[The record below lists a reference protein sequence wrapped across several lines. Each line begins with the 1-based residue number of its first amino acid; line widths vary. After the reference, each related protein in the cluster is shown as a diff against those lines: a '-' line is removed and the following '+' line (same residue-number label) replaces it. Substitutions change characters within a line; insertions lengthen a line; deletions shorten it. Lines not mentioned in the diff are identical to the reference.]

1 MHLFLIG
8 AGPVGLVTAVG
19 FARLGHHVTVCDID
33 PGRVAT
39 LAAGR
44 SPIFEPGLE
53 QAIQSE
59 AAAGRLDFT
68 TDPAPPAGAA
78 YSIVCVGTPSDD
90 DGPLSMVH
98 VERAVEGLLAA
109 APPEHVIAVRST
121 LPVEGPDRLARLVDE
136 RRAVGPCAKVVTNPE
151 FMREGA
157 GLRDFDVPSRVV
169 AGWLRSEEREVAQ
182 AVADLYAPL
191 NAPTLVADAR
201 SVALVKLA
209 SNVFLATKIAFA
221 NELARICDAVGADVD
236 LVTAGVG
243 MDDRIGKAFLSA
255 GPGIGGSCLPQQAVA
270 LPLLSSRLGVA
281 TPLIDSVSES
291 NLTHQGAVIA
301 RLGALIGQP
310 MDTVRVALLGLAFKA
325 GTDDVRESPALAL
338 ARQLRAAGAT
348 VVGFDPQAMETAR
361 RADPLLAV
369 APDPAQAAE
378 GAAAVV
384 VATEWPEFRALDW
397 AGLRAAMQGDLVY
410 DTRNVVDRAAVRAAG
425 LRLELLGRR
434 A

>member
-1 MHLFLIG
+1 VHLFLIG

-19 FARLGHHVTVCDID
+19 FARLGHRVTVCDID
-33 PGRVAT
+33 LARVAT

-53 QAIQSE
+53 EAIRSE
-59 AAAGRLDFT
+59 SAAGRLDFT
-68 TDPAPPAGAA
+68 TDLVPPAATTF
-78 YSIVCVGTPSDD
+78 SIVCVGTPIDG
-90 DGPLSMVH
+90 DGPLSTVY
-98 VERAVEGLLAA
+98 VEQVVEGLLAA
-109 APPEHVIAVRST
+109 APPGHVIVVRST

-136 RRAVGPCAKVVTNPE
+136 RRASGPCATVVTNPE
-151 FMREGA
+151 FMREGS

-169 AGWLRSEEREVAQ
+169 TGWLRAEEREAAQ

-209 SNVFLATKIAFA
+209 SNVFLATKISFA
-221 NELARICDAVGADVD
+221 NELARICDAIGADVD
-236 LVTAGVG
+236 LVTAGIG
-243 MDDRIGKAFLSA
+243 MDDRIGPAFLGA
-255 GPGIGGSCLPQQAVA
+255 GPGIGGSCLPEQAVA

-281 TPLIDSVSES
+281 TPLIDSVSRS
-291 NLTHQGAVIA
+291 NRSHQRAVIA
-301 RLGALIGQP
+301 RLAVLLGRPLGGL
-310 MDTVRVALLGLAFKA
+310 RVALLGLAFKA

-338 ARQLRAAGAT
+338 ARDLRAAGA
-348 VVGFDPQAMETAR
+348 VVVAFDPQAMETAQ
-361 RADPLLAV
+361 RADPLLEV
-369 APDPAQAAE
+369 AADPARAAW

-384 VATEWPEFRALDW
+384 VATEWPEFGALDW
-397 AGLRAAMQGDLVY
+397 AQVRAAMLGDLVY

>member
-39 LAAGR
+39 LAVGR

-68 TDPAPPAGAA
+68 MDPAPPAGAA

-90 DGPLSMVH
+90 DGPLSMVD

-151 FMREGA
+151 FMREGV

-281 TPLIDSVSES
+281 TPLINSVSHS
-291 NLTHQGAVIA
+291 NLFHQRAVIA

-369 APDPAQAAE
+369 ASDPARAAA

-384 VATEWPEFRALDW
+384 VATEWPEFGALDW
-397 AGLRAAMQGDLVY
+397 AELRAAMRGDLVY